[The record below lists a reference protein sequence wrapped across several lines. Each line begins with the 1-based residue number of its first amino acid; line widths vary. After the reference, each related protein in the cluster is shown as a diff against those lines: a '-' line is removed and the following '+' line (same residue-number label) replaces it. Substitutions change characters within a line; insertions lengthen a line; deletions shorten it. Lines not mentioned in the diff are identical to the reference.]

1 MSEKIIKI
9 SVDINGVANIE
20 AEGFRGGG
28 CKDATKI
35 YESLYGETISAEDK
49 PEIHEGAACPAQ
61 EIRIQ

>member
-9 SVDINGVANIE
+9 SIDVNGQAKIE

-35 YESLYGETISAEDK
+35 YESLYENKVSAQDK
-49 PEIHEGAACPAQ
+49 PEIYEGASCPVHEVRAQ
-61 EIRIQ
+61 